1 METKRAGK
9 RERKAL
15 EGESERKRNRKRI
28 HGAGKMLPRGCP
40 GLEILGVLQ
49 YWSVVKVP
57 QGLQKLTVGL
67 CQAIITAFRWL

>member
-1 METKRAGK
+1 METREQEE

-15 EGESERKRNRKRI
+15 EGRVRERETAHTWGR
-28 HGAGKMLPRGCP
+28 KMLPRGCP